1 MGIHWNSKRNN
12 SMGETKMN
20 GLEVSLIIL
29 LAVSMISLAAMLFFH
44 NDKIKEDRY
53 NDSINCKCGKCI
65 KGKQ

>member
-1 MGIHWNSKRNN
+1 
-12 SMGETKMN
+12 MN
-20 GLEVSLIIL
+20 GIEVSLIIL